1 MTPRDI
7 PGRLEIK
14 GIFPWLEHLA
24 PAQEPAELAPA
35 AAPTALRAETGAD
48 APPADL
54 PQAA

>member
-24 PAQEPAELAPA
+24 PAQEPAEPAPA
-35 AAPTALRAETGAD
+35 PTDLRAETAAD
-48 APPADL
+48 AVPADL